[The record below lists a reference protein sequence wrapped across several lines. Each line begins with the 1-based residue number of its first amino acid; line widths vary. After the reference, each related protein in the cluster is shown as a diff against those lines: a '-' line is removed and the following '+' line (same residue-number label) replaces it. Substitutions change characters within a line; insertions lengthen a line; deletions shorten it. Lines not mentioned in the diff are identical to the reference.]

1 MKRKILCS
9 ITTAILLLSNTS
21 ICASAAWK
29 QSGGQWHWT
38 NQYGLNCTGWN
49 QIDGKWYFFDN
60 SGNMKT
66 GLTKIG
72 QDTFYL
78 NNNGEMQKG
87 WVQTDNSW
95 YYFDESGVMQSDK
108 LVDGYYLGE
117 NGVMQLKEN
126 NKVIVDNEL
135 VKVTYVGVNKDSVN
149 GPKIKLLIENKS
161 GKNICIQNRSD
172 AKIDGTAKN
181 AAFNEEIKIG
191 SSVLGNFV
199 LPQGT
204 AKDFKNITG
213 EFKIMEDG
221 TWTLLKTQ
229 EFEMNF

>member
-9 ITTAILLLSNTS
+9 IIAATLLLSITS
-21 ICASAAWK
+21 IGTSAAWK
-29 QSGGQWHWT
+29 QSGGVWHWT
-38 NQYGLNCTGWN
+38 NQYGINCTGWN

-72 QDTFYL
+72 EDTFYL
-78 NNNGEMQKG
+78 NNNGEMQTS
-87 WVQTDNSW
+87 WVQINNLW
-95 YYFDESGVMQSDK
+95 YYFNTSGIMESDK
-108 LVDGYYLGE
+108 LVDGYYVGE
-117 NGVMQLKEN
+117 NGVMQPKEN
-126 NKVIVDNEL
+126 NKVIMENDL

-161 GKNICIQNRSD
+161 GENICIQNRSD
-172 AKIDGTAKN
+172 IKVDGVSKN

-199 LPQGT
+199 LQQGT
-204 AKDFKNITG
+204 SKDFKNITG
-213 EFKIMEDG
+213 EFKIMGDD
-221 TWTLLKTQ
+221 TWKLLKTQ